1 MCYTV
6 YITIRKKEFRPMTV
20 RKYALRT
27 ISVLLTVFLTL
38 SVVLQSFTEEGDGS
52 ELSPTSKRSLLVN
65 IDTNMILYSEKAD
78 EPFYCGFLPNVVT
91 CMILLESE
99 PDLEKT
105 VTISEQVIEETKQLS
120 AAKLKPGDV
129 ISLADLVKAALT
141 SASQE
146 ACIAIAHFVN
156 NKGTSSF
163 IETMNTYV
171 RELGVTQTSFGGV
184 NSYYSSASKTTTIS
198 DLSVILQHAL
208 SLDGFTEFISTP
220 VVTIT
225 VNGEKRTL
233 YTYNS
238 SIVPSSDY
246 YISDITGLGVYA
258 SESGGYCS
266 ACVTTTKNMRVL
278 AIASDTEGIVNIYN
292 DLKQMVTFAKNE
304 YVSTRLIS
312 KGDTV
317 CEVGVRTGK
326 DADFVVLTVT
336 DDINALL
343 PKSFDQ
349 SLIERVID
357 APESIDAPVARNEK
371 LGTLILRYNGQV
383 YGTSDLVTK
392 TAVEVDTM
400 EKFTQAIN
408 SFFKG
413 PVFISAIVIVAIAIA
428 IYTIAR
434 IVGNNRRTKNRKSK
448 ERERVKID
456 MD

>member
-1 MCYTV
+1 
-6 YITIRKKEFRPMTV
+6 
-20 RKYALRT
+20 
-27 ISVLLTVFLTL
+27 
-38 SVVLQSFTEEGDGS
+38 
-52 ELSPTSKRSLLVN
+52 
-65 IDTNMILYSEKAD
+65 
-78 EPFYCGFLPNVVT
+78 
-91 CMILLESE
+91 
-99 PDLEKT
+99 
-105 VTISEQVIEETKQLS
+105 
-120 AAKLKPGDV
+120 
-129 ISLADLVKAALT
+129 
-141 SASQE
+141 
-146 ACIAIAHFVN
+146 
-156 NKGTSSF
+156 
-163 IETMNTYV
+163 
-171 RELGVTQTSFGGV
+171 
-184 NSYYSSASKTTTIS
+184 
-198 DLSVILQHAL
+198 
-208 SLDGFTEFISTP
+208 
-220 VVTIT
+220 
-225 VNGEKRTL
+225 
-233 YTYNS
+233 
-238 SIVPSSDY
+238 
-246 YISDITGLGVYA
+246 
-258 SESGGYCS
+258 
-266 ACVTTTKNMRVL
+266 MRVL
-278 AIASDTEGIVNIYN
+278 AIASDTEGIVSIYN

-413 PVFISAIVIVAIAIA
+413 PIFISAIVIVAIAIA
-428 IYTIAR
+428 IYTIVR